1 MFHGSIFH
9 HWHHAEKT
17 LASAEGADAFHGPHA
32 FGPLHD
38 DELKLYGLHLAPPHC
53 VSLMH
58 GLAQNLLASPSVTQ
72 QRLFAHVVSPLQPL

>member
-1 MFHGSIFH
+1 MRRV
-9 HWHHAEKT
+9 
-17 LASAEGADAFHGPHA
+17 HGPHA

-58 GLAQNLLASPSVTQ
+58 GLAQNLLAMPSVTQ
-72 QRLFAHVVSPLQPL
+72 QRLFEQVVSPLQPLYRPPSLALQT